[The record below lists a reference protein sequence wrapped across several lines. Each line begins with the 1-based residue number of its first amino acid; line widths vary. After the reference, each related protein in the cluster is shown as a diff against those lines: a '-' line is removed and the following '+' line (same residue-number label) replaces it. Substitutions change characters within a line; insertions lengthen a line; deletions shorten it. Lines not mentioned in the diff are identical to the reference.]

1 MNKLLEKVSPDE
13 NVLWNGKQ
21 NVVKVICDSF
31 FNVSLILLILWGY
44 MMNLLTT
51 CMTQGNI
58 AAYLMIMGCLF
69 GFGVVLYLLSAFLTW
84 LSAKYKFYMVTD
96 KAVYVMKGV
105 ITTTIEMKP
114 YIDIAHVNE
123 KLTFADKV
131 LKTGSIELECAGSKK
146 IVIKNIKEY
155 EKVFDIVNKYQQ
167 DALKNC
173 N

>member
-1 MNKLLEKVSPDE
+1 MNKLLEKVSSDE

-58 AAYLMIMGCLF
+58 GAYLVIMGCLF

-96 KAVYVMKGV
+96 KAVYIMKGV

-131 LKTGSIELECAGSKK
+131 LKTGSIELKCAGSKK
-146 IVIKNIKEY
+146 FVIKNIKEY